1 MGGVVIST
9 YTGAET
15 AQSGNVFNTPSGSG
29 SGYGGN
35 LAFPL
40 GQASDIL
47 TTCQGDMGH
56 GSDLSVGYSIIQ
68 FSSVHD
74 GMDD

>member
-15 AQSGNVFNTPSGSG
+15 AQGVATSSTRHQDRDPATAVISHS
-29 SGYGGN
+29 
-35 LAFPL
+35 PL
-40 GQASDIL
+40 GQTSDIL

-56 GSDLSVGYSIIQ
+56 GSDLSVGYSIISVQ
-68 FSSVHD
+68 FSSS
-74 GMDD
+74 